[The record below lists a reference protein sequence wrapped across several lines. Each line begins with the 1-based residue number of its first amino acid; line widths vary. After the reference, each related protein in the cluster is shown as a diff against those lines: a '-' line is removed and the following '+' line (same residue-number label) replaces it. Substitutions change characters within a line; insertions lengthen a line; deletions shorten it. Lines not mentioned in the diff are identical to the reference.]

1 MLPQYLD
8 KLSPE
13 RQAVFRELK
22 RFSGDFT
29 LAGGTAIMLQIG
41 HRLSF
46 DFDCF
51 SEKELP
57 KTILRKAKDIFGTS
71 IIPRILTPEQLT
83 FKSKE
88 DVEITFVYH
97 PYKPLKKPIQ
107 TTSLALYHLD
117 DLAANKAYTIG
128 RRGVWRDYVDLF
140 FFLKWKLY
148 TIEKIITLANR
159 KFEGEFNEKLFLEQL
174 TYFNDLAIVPTIFL
188 KESYTDSQIKS
199 FLEKQVEKYLS
210 LILPNIS

>member
-13 RQAVFRELK
+13 QQEAFENLK
-22 RFSGDFT
+22 HFSQNFV

-51 SEKELP
+51 SESELS
-57 KTILRKAKDIFGTS
+57 KTILRKAREVFGLGIT
-71 IIPRILTPEQLT
+71 PRIQTSEQIT
-83 FKSKE
+83 FKNK
-88 DVEITFVYH
+88 DGVEITFVCH
-97 PYKPLKKPIQ
+97 PYKPLKTVIKTNSI
-107 TTSLALYHLD
+107 ALFHLD

-148 TIEKIITLANR
+148 TIENIIALANR
-159 KFEGEFNEKLFLEQL
+159 KFKGEFNEKLFLEQL
-174 TYFNDLAIVPTIFL
+174 TYFNDLAIIPTTFI
-188 KESYTDSQIKS
+188 KDKYTDSEIRS
-199 FLEKQVEKYLS
+199 FLEQQVEDYLS
-210 LILPNIS
+210 RILP